1 MARRRDCTPLF
12 RSPDS
17 KRVMWVVRHGQGQ
30 NIGGMGDCHT
40 LPCAIPAMRGTIRPV
55 DRRRHEGD
63 LLNSGPPVSPLIAN
77 PVLSTAIATK
87 PLIRSAAFRAD
98 TAISLI
104 RNVWNCPARQ
114 TANRYLMLEAVR
126 DPAVSRLVTTITV
139 TLGIDGPMTRAWFE
153 AWVARAGALTLEPDD
168 VVILGVSVE
177 ARAGRLL
184 FLPLRQTS
192 IRSRM
197 PSPS

>member
-1 MARRRDCTPLF
+1 
-12 RSPDS
+12 
-17 KRVMWVVRHGQGQ
+17 
-30 NIGGMGDCHT
+30 
-40 LPCAIPAMRGTIRPV
+40 
-55 DRRRHEGD
+55 
-63 LLNSGPPVSPLIAN
+63 
-77 PVLSTAIATK
+77 
-87 PLIRSAAFRAD
+87 
-98 TAISLI
+98 
-104 RNVWNCPARQ
+104 
-114 TANRYLMLEAVR
+114 MLEAVR